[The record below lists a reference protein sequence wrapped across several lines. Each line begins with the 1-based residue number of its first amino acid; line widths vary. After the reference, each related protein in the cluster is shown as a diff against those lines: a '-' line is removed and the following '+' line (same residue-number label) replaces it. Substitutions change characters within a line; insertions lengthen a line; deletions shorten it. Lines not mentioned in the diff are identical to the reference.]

1 MNTYKR
7 HRFQPDIIS
16 YAVWLYYRFNL
27 SHRDIEDLLAE
38 RGIVVTR
45 ESIRLW
51 YPKNSLH
58 SWGRLCIKFG
68 ALYARRLKRKHRG
81 YCDTFYIG
89 EVFVKINGKQYYL
102 WRAVDQDGEVV
113 DVYLQAKRDGAAAKR
128 FFKRLLRSHGTE
140 PRKIVTD
147 KLRSY
152 GVAHRE
158 LIPDTIHSTKQYE
171 NNRAEQSHEATRARE
186 RGMRGPVFLKFK
198 SVRQAQRFLGAHA
211 AVSNLFNLGRHL
223 VGAEHYR
230 DLRISAFVEWSR
242 AVA

>member
-7 HRFQPDIIS
+7 YRFPPDIIS
-16 YAVWLYYRFNL
+16 YAVWIYYRFNL

-38 RGIVVTR
+38 RGITVTR

-51 YPKNSLH
+51 
-58 SWGRLCIKFG
+58 CIKFG
-68 ALYARRLKRKHRG
+68 AIYTRRLKRRHRG
-81 YCDTFYIG
+81 YGDTFYVD
-89 EVFVKINGKQYYL
+89 EVFVKINGKQHYL

-113 DVYLQAKRDGAAAKR
+113 DVYLQVKRDGAAAKR
-128 FFKRLLRSHGTE
+128 FFKRLIRSHGGE

-152 GVAHRE
+152 PVARRE
-158 LIPDTIHSTKQYE
+158 VIPESIHVTDRYA
-171 NNRAEQSHEATRARE
+171 NNRAEQSREATRVRE
-186 RGMRGPVFLKFK
+186 RGMRRFK
-198 SVRQAQRFLGAHA
+198 SMKQAQRFLGAHA

-223 VGAEHYR
+223 VKAEHYR
-230 DLRISAFVEWSR
+230 DLRISAFGEWRR

>member
-7 HRFQPDIIS
+7 HGFPPDIIS

-38 RGIVVTR
+38 RGIIVSH
-45 ESIRLW
+45 EAIRLW
-51 YPKNSLH
+51 
-58 SWGRLCIKFG
+58 CIKFG
-68 ALYARRLKRKHRG
+68 AIYSRRLKRKHRG
-81 YCDTFYIG
+81 FGDTFFID
-89 EVFVKINGKQYYL
+89 EVFVKINGKQHYL

-128 FFKRLLRSHGTE
+128 FFRRLLRNHGGE

-158 LIPDTIHSTKQYE
+158 LMPDTIHSTKQYE
-171 NNRAEQSHEATRARE
+171 NNRAQQSHENTRVRE
-186 RGMRGPVFLKFK
+186 RGMRGAASRRLK
-198 SVRQAQRFLGAHA
+198 SVGQARRFLGPHA

-223 VGAEHYR
+223 ISANHYR
-230 DLRISAFVEWSR
+230 DLRISAFTEWER
-242 AVA
+242 VVA